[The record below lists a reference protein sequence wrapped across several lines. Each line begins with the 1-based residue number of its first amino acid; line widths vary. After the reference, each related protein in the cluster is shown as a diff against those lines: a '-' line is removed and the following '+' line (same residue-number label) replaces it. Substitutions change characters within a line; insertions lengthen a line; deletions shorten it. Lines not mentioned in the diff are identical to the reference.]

1 MTFKTIIGSR
11 AEVWHGT
18 AKHTSGGLT
27 KTHLMKNK
35 SGRIVS
41 RKKHLSAK
49 RDNRLVK
56 AGYKTK
62 KGHFGFVKTGSK
74 SRRHSK
80 GKKMRGGMAHNLGS
94 GSGNNIAGAGITD
107 FGPSSTSVQMR
118 AGMAGGK
125 KRKMVGGTTKPFADV
140 SMSSPLNRALNA

>member
-1 MTFKTIIGSR
+1 
-11 AEVWHGT
+11 
-18 AKHTSGGLT
+18 
-27 KTHLMKNK
+27 
-35 SGRIVS
+35 
-41 RKKHLSAK
+41 
-49 RDNRLVK
+49 
-56 AGYKTK
+56 
-62 KGHFGFVKTGSK
+62 
-74 SRRHSK
+74 
-80 GKKMRGGMAHNLGS
+80 MRGGMAHNLDNADSADHSGN